1 MNTEK
6 VSPDEE
12 LSTEKRNVLVLFLV
26 GLLCLGTGLCLLLWL
41 AKGLY
46 DQGLQQRAYD
56 RHAHLISAARTLIHE
71 HILKAV
77 QDTHQ
82 LSAISCV
89 KNYLTNPSE
98 ATRARLIETLVATS
112 DIQARY
118 DQIRLIDL
126 EGQELVR
133 VNQSP
138 EGAQPAPQ
146 GALQNKFNRYYVQ
159 EGLKLSPGQVY
170 LSPLDLNVEHGEI
183 ETPLKPTLRL
193 VRMMSGEDGAARA
206 LLVLNFSAADM
217 LNQLIELFAWGDR
230 AMLVNSEGYWLVN
243 HDPAN
248 EWGWLLGRPE
258 LNVEQ
263 WQPALWQQIQAQPA
277 GVAQHAGSLFSFAT
291 INAADI
297 YRDTSNARYLRD
309 LGLITV
315 LNELT
320 WTILV
325 ESDRHHWQ
333 ARAVYHRGWF
343 QAGLAGLGVLL
354 VLGWYF
360 AAQNRQHRR
369 YSRALRR
376 QQLNVFRDLY
386 ENAPV
391 GYVTLG
397 EGGLITNVNVR
408 LLEDLGYT
416 REDLIGKR
424 LIDLAPQAH
433 RHEVEALLVSLDDG
447 EGTQQR
453 TRLKRGDGS
462 QLEVLCNVS
471 SSLPEQKTLQI
482 GRCSVQDIS
491 RQAALEQ
498 CLRQLAER
506 DPLTGL
512 ANRRFFDVLADREWE
527 RATRRDTPVVAMV
540 MDIDFFK
547 RVNDTHGHDVGD
559 QVLKLLADTCS
570 RELRATDIL
579 ARFGGEEFVLLM
591 PETTLEQGVQKADV
605 LRALLARTPLL
616 TASGEKVS
624 FTVSLGVA
632 VRSPR
637 LQSLERLL
645 KAADRALY
653 RAKHS
658 GRTRVCVDGEAE

>member
-1 MNTEK
+1 MK
-6 VSPDEE
+6 AQRVSPNVE
-12 LSTEKRNVLVLFLV
+12 LSAQKPRVLVPFLG
-26 GLLCLGTGLCLLLWL
+26 GLLLLGTALVFLCWL
-41 AKGLY
+41 AKSLY
-46 DQGLQQRAYD
+46 DRGLQQRAYD
-56 RHAHLISAARTLIHE
+56 RHAHLIGAARTLIHE

-82 LSAISCV
+82 ISVIPSV
-89 KNYLTNPSE
+89 KNYLVNPGD
-98 ATRARLIETLVATS
+98 ATRSRLVETLVATS
-112 DIQARY
+112 DIHSRY

-126 EGQELVR
+126 EGRELIR
-133 VNQSP
+133 INQGP
-138 EGAQPAPQ
+138 GGAQAVSQ
-146 GALQNKFNRYYVQ
+146 AALQNKFNRYYVQ
-159 EGLKLSPGQVY
+159 AGLKLPPGQVY
-170 LSPLDLNVEHGEI
+170 LSPLDLNIEHGEV
-183 ETPLKPTLRL
+183 EMPFKPTLRL
-193 VRMMSGEDGAARA
+193 VRMLSGDDGMPAA
-206 LLVLNFSAADM
+206 LLVLNFNVAGM

-498 CLRQLAER
+498 RLRQLAER

-658 GRTRVCVDGEAE
+658 GRNRVCVDGEAE